1 MPDDANA
8 DNPYTPPMTG
18 DERFGMARHTF
29 YVGRNEI
36 HAVCVETSIW
46 TGLRTHT
53 VDAAGNV
60 TPAQRGTCRFRVGN
74 EEQHEVE
81 IQVDKVARINARV
94 DGEVVEHNM
103 FPRVRILIFAM
114 IAVFMLVI
122 TVMFIGIIFANKF
135 FNL

>member
-29 YVGRNEI
+29 YVGRDEI

-60 TPAQRGTCRFRVGN
+60 TPAQRGTCRFQVGKQ
-74 EEQHEVE
+74 EHHQVE
-81 IQVDKVARINARV
+81 IQVDTAGRINALV

-103 FPRVRILIFAM
+103 FPRVRLFVFFM
-114 IAVFMLVI
+114 IAVLMLVV
-122 TVMFIGIIFANKF
+122 TVLFIGIILASKIFIV
-135 FNL
+135 